1 LLLEFLAE
9 IHFLSIPFLL
19 GFLPFSVYLIPYILL
34 STEQGILNL
43 QKFIFPASW
52 KKFLFPLFLL
62 SIYSIFSI
70 ASSTFNPTLFI
81 KLGLWLIL
89 PTFLFTKNIIF
100 SELTSSSTP
109 NVGSGDKCS
118 LRDWV
123 GVLLLWL
130 PIEFGALSGFDIT
143 FKPGLTIPAL
153 PFVAVIQGLY
163 LFRILRNLPQ
173 IGYDFLWNFKDLK
186 IAFLALF
193 LLAFS
198 LIPLGTQ
205 MGFIQFSFTPPSF
218 GETVKLILGIYFL
231 VAIPE
236 ELLFRGL
243 IQNLLFKSFN
253 GKVPWFLVLSTASI
267 IFGFSHWNNF
277 TPADIRYVFLAS
289 LAGLGYGFVYFKTGK
304 TTISALV
311 HCGVNFFWA
320 ICFPGTQG

>member
-1 LLLEFLAE
+1 M
-9 IHFLSIPFLL
+9 SIPFLL
-19 GFLPFSVYLIPYILL
+19 GFLPFSVYLTPYILL
-34 STEQGILNL
+34 STEQGSLTL
-43 QKFIFPASW
+43 QKFIFSAPW

-62 SIYSIFSI
+62 SIYSIFSML
-70 ASSTFNPTLFI
+70 SSTFNHTLFI

-89 PTFLFTKNIIF
+89 PTLLFSTNIIS
-100 SELTSSSTP
+100 SELTWSCATNDDSE
-109 NVGSGDKCS
+109 DKCS

-130 PIEFGALSGFDIT
+130 PIEFGALSGFDIS
-143 FKPGLTIPAL
+143 FKQGLSIPAL
-153 PFVAVIQGLY
+153 PFAAVIQGLY

-173 IGYDFLWNFKDLK
+173 IGYSFLWNFKDLR
-186 IAFLALF
+186 IAFLTLF

-205 MGFIQFSFTPPSF
+205 MEFIQFSFTPPSL
-218 GETVKLILGIYFL
+218 GETIKLILGIYFL

-253 GKVPWFLVLSTASI
+253 GRIPWFLILSIASF
-267 IFGFSHWNNF
+267 IFGLSHWNNF
-277 TPADIRYVFLAS
+277 SPTDLRYVLLAS

-304 TTISALV
+304 TTVSALV

-320 ICFPGTQG
+320 VCFPGTQG

>member
-1 LLLEFLAE
+1 MDKEFKIAIFLVGFLLLISALLLEFLAE

-81 KLGLWLIL
+81 KLGLWL
-89 PTFLFTKNIIF
+89 
-100 SELTSSSTP
+100 
-109 NVGSGDKCS
+109 
-118 LRDWV
+118 
-123 GVLLLWL
+123 

-173 IGYDFLWNFKDLK
+173 IGY
-186 IAFLALF
+186 
-193 LLAFS
+193 
-198 LIPLGTQ
+198 
-205 MGFIQFSFTPPSF
+205 
-218 GETVKLILGIYFL
+218 
-231 VAIPE
+231 
-236 ELLFRGL
+236 
-243 IQNLLFKSFN
+243 
-253 GKVPWFLVLSTASI
+253 
-267 IFGFSHWNNF
+267 
-277 TPADIRYVFLAS
+277 
-289 LAGLGYGFVYFKTGK
+289 
-304 TTISALV
+304 
-311 HCGVNFFWA
+311 
-320 ICFPGTQG
+320 

>member
-1 LLLEFLAE
+1 MLLISALLLEFLAE

-34 STEQGILNL
+34 STNQGIVAL
-43 QKFIFPASW
+43 QKFIFPAPW
-52 KKFLFPLFLL
+52 KKFLFPIFLL

-70 ASSTFNPTLFI
+70 GSSNFNTFLFI
-81 KLGLWLIL
+81 KLGLWLVL
-89 PTFLFTKNIIF
+89 PVLLFFKNS
-100 SELTSSSTP
+100 SE
-109 NVGSGDKCS
+109 NFKCS
-118 LRDWV
+118 LTDWA
-123 GVLLLWL
+123 GVLILWL

-143 FKPGLTIPAL
+143 FRQGLTIPAL

-163 LFRILRNLPQ
+163 LFRILRELPQ
-173 IGYDFLWNFKDLK
+173 IGYSFLWNFRDLK
-186 IAFLALF
+186 IAFLTLF

-205 MGFIQFSFTPPSF
+205 MGFIQFSFTPPSL
-218 GETVKLILGIYFL
+218 GETIKLILGIYFL

-253 GKVPWFLVLSTASI
+253 KKCPRFLLLVIASL
-267 IFGFSHWNNF
+267 IFGLSHWNNF
-277 TPADIRYVFLAS
+277 TPADLRYVFLAS
-289 LAGLGYGFVYFKTGK
+289 LAGMGYGFVYFKTEK
-304 TTISALV
+304 TPISALV